1 MNFEMI
7 NEDLYSVTDCLSMT
21 DFLLLDDEFNCRYN
35 NWYFSKKESDRP
47 DWYPS
52 RGFLEKNQTD
62 DWNLGYNFQLI
73 RIGTT
78 VKLHCEYLLKK
89 KFFFKRVHTNI
100 QFFGQ
105 ESTFHQDSD
114 KRESGKD
121 WSFLIFVD
129 SDWNSEHG
137 GDFICELENGK
148 YKNIPFIP
156 NNGALFNSAL
166 QHRGAAPNSLCLYKP
181 RKTIQFLFEEID

>member
-1 MNFEMI
+1 MSI
-7 NEDLYSVTDCLSMT
+7 WV
-21 DFLLLDDEFNCRYN
+21 
-35 NWYFSKKESDRP
+35 
-47 DWYPS
+47 
-52 RGFLEKNQTD
+52 Q
-62 DWNLGYNFQLI
+62 
-73 RIGTT
+73 
-78 VKLHCEYLLKK
+78 K
-89 KFFFKRVHTNI
+89 KFFFKRVLTNI

-114 KRESGKD
+114 KNEEVVID

-137 GDFICELENGK
+137 GDFICIENGK

-156 NNGALFNSAL
+156 NNGQQPFLLHYSIETLANT
-166 QHRGAAPNSLCLYKP
+166 LCLYKP